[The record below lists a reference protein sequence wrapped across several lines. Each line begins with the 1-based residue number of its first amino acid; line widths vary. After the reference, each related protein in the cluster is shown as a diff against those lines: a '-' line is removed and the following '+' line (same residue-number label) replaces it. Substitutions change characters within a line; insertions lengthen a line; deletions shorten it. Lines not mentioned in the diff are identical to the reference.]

1 MTQSRAKPASPRRV
15 LIVKPSSLGDVVTA
29 MPLLRGLRR
38 TFGDIHIA
46 WLIGKTAL
54 PLIAHDTDVNDCVIF
69 DRKTL
74 GRAWRSPGAS
84 RKLKAFVGQL
94 KRGRYDWAIDAQ
106 GLLRSALLA
115 RATRAEV
122 RAGFAEAREGST
134 LFYTHRV
141 SVDRESHTVDR
152 NIALARALGI
162 DARPEDMT
170 LQVSHDAQ
178 EFANEFVDQR
188 GLDGGFLL
196 CVPPTRW
203 QTKLYPVRHWRTVIR
218 SLKERI
224 PVVLG
229 GSPGDRELCEAV
241 AEGLGDRVIN
251 AAGETDI
258 AQMVGLI
265 AASSGVICCE
275 SAANF
280 IAPAVGVDVVTL
292 IGPTRPSR
300 TGPYQRGRAI
310 VADVPCQGCLRKHC
324 PHITCMELVEP
335 AEVIS
340 AAEEMLRSKGAASG
354 ARGQAGVVS
363 GNNCQE
369 AD

>member
-178 EFANEFVDQR
+178 EFANEFVDQNIMCSWS
-188 GLDGGFLL
+188 GSMSA
-196 CVPPTRW
+196 
-203 QTKLYPVRHWRTVIR
+203 
-218 SLKERI
+218 SL
-224 PVVLG
+224 
-229 GSPGDRELCEAV
+229 SEA
-241 AEGLGDRVIN
+241 RVIGRYIPRIM
-251 AAGETDI
+251 ADSSPAGTAER
-258 AQMVGLI
+258 ALCPPNG
-265 AASSGVICCE
+265 
-275 SAANF
+275 
-280 IAPAVGVDVVTL
+280 
-292 IGPTRPSR
+292 SR
-300 TGPYQRGRAI
+300 
-310 VADVPCQGCLRKHC
+310 
-324 PHITCMELVEP
+324 
-335 AEVIS
+335 
-340 AAEEMLRSKGAASG
+340 
-354 ARGQAGVVS
+354 
-363 GNNCQE
+363 
-369 AD
+369 